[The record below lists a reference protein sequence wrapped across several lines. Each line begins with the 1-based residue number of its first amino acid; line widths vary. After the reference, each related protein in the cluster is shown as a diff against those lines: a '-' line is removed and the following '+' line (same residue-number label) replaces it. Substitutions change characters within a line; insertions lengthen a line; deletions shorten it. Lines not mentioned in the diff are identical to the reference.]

1 MPDLGGVLNIEVRL
15 PLTEGPGFL
24 GNAFVE
30 LEDEGTVAIGVLKE
44 NGSAYAYSRITA
56 EQFWRVARVLF
67 PEGDPDAD
75 AEVRR
80 DGDRPVLD

>member
-15 PLTEGPGFL
+15 PLAEGPGFL

-30 LEDEGTVAIGVLKE
+30 LEDEGTVALGVMKE
-44 NGSAYAYSRITA
+44 NGSVYAYARIT
-56 EQFWRVARVLF
+56 EDQFWRIADVLF
-67 PEGDPDAD
+67 PEGDPRRD

-80 DGDRPVLD
+80 DGD